1 MSVKGQITTAEPL
14 EFNDFIRLLSGLH
27 EDGNYLWELY
37 CCISFCTACRVSDVR
52 SMTWKDVLERDA
64 LYKVEQ
70 KTGKTRQ
77 IPFNENVQWRIT
89 TLYKLLGSPDKQL
102 PVICN
107 PKKKRPY
114 TSQYIN
120 DMLKYL
126 RVKYRLPIKRIS
138 SHTFRKTFGRYVY
151 ESMGRTTEA
160 LILLSMILK
169 HSSPQVTM
177 VYLGIR
183 QDEISGVFGGIQLN
197 Y

>member
-14 EFNDFIRLLSGLH
+14 EFKDFLRLLSSLH

-37 CCISFCTACRVSDVR
+37 CCISFCTACRVSDVL
-52 SMTWKDVLERDA
+52 SMTWKDVLDRDA
-64 LYKVEQ
+64 LYKIEQ

-77 IPFNENVQWRIT
+77 IPFNENVQRRIT
-89 TLYKLLGSPDKQL
+89 SLYKLLGSPDKRL

-107 PKKKRPY
+107 PK
-114 TSQYIN
+114 T
-120 DMLKYL
+120 
-126 RVKYRLPIKRIS
+126 

-183 QDEISGVFGGIQLN
+183 QEEIAGVYGTIQLN